1 MNNSDK
7 YQKMKDISNVLSI
20 AGLSLSLLSMD
31 RHVINSKEKST
42 AMAVVGG
49 ALSAASFFNN
59 MLYLGRYGEIE
70 EPDEGKILAEHT
82 KNMLII
88 PLIDALNIGYS
99 LMDREQKTRIINN
112 IKRVLFKRA
121 RCGLFV
127 KMGSGDVPRVFS
139 VQSWMTIP
147 SFSVSSLYLFLMV
160 TSVTPATSA
169 TSLWVLRSLH
179 RIEEM

>member
-7 YQKMKDISNVLSI
+7 YQKMKDISNMLSI

-31 RHVINSKEKST
+31 RHVINNKEKST
-42 AMAVVGG
+42 AMAAVGG
-49 ALSAASFFNN
+49 VLSAASFFNN

-82 KNMLII
+82 KNMLIM

-121 RCGLFV
+121 
-127 KMGSGDVPRVFS
+127 
-139 VQSWMTIP
+139 
-147 SFSVSSLYLFLMV
+147 
-160 TSVTPATSA
+160 
-169 TSLWVLRSLH
+169 
-179 RIEEM
+179 